1 MKLWGGR
8 FDRTRMRADQ
18 AQQFEDFSRSLPFDR
33 RLLFADLEGTRAW
46 ARALQRLRIY
56 SAKEAARV
64 AAALDSLATEAR
76 GNPNFF
82 EEANDEDVHTLVI
95 RLMAERAGAEL
106 ADRLHTGRSRNEQVS
121 LDLRIWLK
129 AELRA
134 TLTALDHLLEALL
147 EQAERAP
154 DLVLPGYT
162 HLRRAQPVLWS
173 HYLLAYFE
181 MLARDRRRLERCN
194 ESANVMPLGSGAL
207 AGSGLPVDRQALAR
221 ELGFAA
227 LTANSLDAAS
237 DRDFLLE
244 FLFAASCVLLH
255 LSRLAEDWILYS
267 SEEFGFLELAEE
279 VTSGSSLMPQKK
291 NPDSLELIRG
301 KSGRVLG
308 HLVALATVLKGLPL
322 SYNRDLQEDKEPVFD
337 TAEQLRGALEMAA
350 TVVATVTPRPAAMK
364 AAAVGGWSCATDLA
378 EYLSEQG
385 VPFRQAH
392 ETVGRIVRAGL
403 RRGRP
408 AERWGLSELRKF
420 HPAFGKDVLPLLK
433 NARGI
438 TRREVPGGTGPR
450 AVAQALGQARRRLAS
465 WKREKVK
472 GGRQSAAGDPGTR

>member
-18 AQQFEDFSRSLPFDR
+18 AQQFEDFSRSLAFDR
-33 RLLFADLEGTRAW
+33 RLFCADLEGTRAW
-46 ARALQRLRIY
+46 ARALQRLGIY
-56 SAKEAARV
+56 SAKEAKRV
-64 AAALDSLATEAR
+64 AAALDSQAAEAR
-76 GNPNFF
+76 ENPNFF
-82 EEANDEDVHTLVI
+82 DEAKDEDVHTLVI
-95 RLMAERAGAEL
+95 RKMAERAGGEL

-129 AELRA
+129 EELRA
-134 TLTALDHLLEALL
+134 TLGALDRLLEALL
-147 EQAERAP
+147 KQAERAP
-154 DLVLPGYT
+154 NLVLPGYT

-181 MLARDRRRLERCN
+181 MLARDRRRLERCY
-194 ESANVMPLGSGAL
+194 EAADVMPLGSGAL
-207 AGSGLPVDRQALAR
+207 AGSGLPVDRRALAR
-221 ELGFAA
+221 DLGFAA

-244 FLFAASCVLLH
+244 FLSAASCVLLH

-267 SEEFGFLELAEE
+267 SDEFGLLELADE

-301 KSGRVLG
+301 KTGRVLG
-308 HLVALATVLKGLPL
+308 HLVALAMVLKGLPL

-337 TAEQLRGALEMAA
+337 TADELRGALEMAA
-350 TVVATVTPRPAAMK
+350 TVVATVTPRPKAMK

-378 EYLSEQG
+378 EYLALRG

-403 RRGRP
+403 GRGRP
-408 AERWGLSELRKF
+408 PERWRLSELRKF
-420 HPAFGKDVLPLLK
+420 HPAFRKDVLPLLK
-433 NARGI
+433 DARGI
-438 TRREVPGGTGPR
+438 ARRELPGGTGPR
-450 AVAQALGQARRRLAS
+450 AVARALGQARRRLAS
-465 WKREKVK
+465 WKREQLK
-472 GGRQSAAGDPGTR
+472 GGRQSGGTGGRP